1 MLHFQDEIKPGI
13 DIQCNYKEMHVNLS
27 IDSVEKM
34 DAAMLIIEL
43 LITSVIVSLVILYD
57 KSFYDLL
64 FML

>member
-1 MLHFQDEIKPGI
+1 
-13 DIQCNYKEMHVNLS
+13 MHVNLS